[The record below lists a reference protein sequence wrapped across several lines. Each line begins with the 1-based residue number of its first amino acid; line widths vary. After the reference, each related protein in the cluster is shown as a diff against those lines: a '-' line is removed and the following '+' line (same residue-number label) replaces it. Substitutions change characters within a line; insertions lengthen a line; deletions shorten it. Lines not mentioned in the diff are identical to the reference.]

1 MGSGPGSRAE
11 PGFWQMGRV
20 EFDVRKRP
28 DGTGRAPDTGRIHP
42 LPEKQ
47 AMSSFRLVGL
57 AAENFEPFFA
67 MSDDELAALG
77 AHRVTA
83 DAPIGFP
90 CRVSLA
96 DAEAGDELL
105 LLPFEHLSTRSP
117 YRASGPVFVRRGV
130 PRAVLAPGEIPP
142 YVTRRVM
149 SVRAYD
155 ANDMMVDADVCDGK
169 EARAV
174 IERLLADDA
183 VAFIHLHNAKR
194 GCFSCRVE
202 RMA

>member
-1 MGSGPGSRAE
+1 
-11 PGFWQMGRV
+11 
-20 EFDVRKRP
+20 
-28 DGTGRAPDTGRIHP
+28 
-42 LPEKQ
+42 
-47 AMSSFRLVGL
+47 MSSFRLVGL

-77 AHRVTA
+77 ARRVVA
-83 DAPIGFP
+83 DAPTGFP

-96 DAEAGDELL
+96 DAAPGDELL

-142 YVTRRVM
+142 YVTRRAM

-155 ANDMMVDADVCDGK
+155 ANDMMVDADVCDGTDVRG
-169 EARAV
+169 ALDRM
-174 IERLLADDA
+174 LADDA

-202 RMA
+202 RAD

>member
-1 MGSGPGSRAE
+1 
-11 PGFWQMGRV
+11 
-20 EFDVRKRP
+20 
-28 DGTGRAPDTGRIHP
+28 
-42 LPEKQ
+42 
-47 AMSSFRLVGL
+47 MSSFRLVGL
-57 AAENFEPFFA
+57 SAENFEPFFA
-67 MSDDELAALG
+67 MSEAELSALG
-77 AHRVTA
+77 ARRAVA
-83 DAPIGFP
+83 DAAVGFP
-90 CRVSLA
+90 CRVSLV
-96 DAEAGDELL
+96 DAAVGDELL

-155 ANDMMVDADVCDGK
+155 ADDVMVEADVCQGSDVRG
-169 EARAV
+169 V
-174 IERLLADDA
+174 LERLLADDA

-202 RMA
+202 RVA

>member
-1 MGSGPGSRAE
+1 
-11 PGFWQMGRV
+11 
-20 EFDVRKRP
+20 
-28 DGTGRAPDTGRIHP
+28 
-42 LPEKQ
+42 
-47 AMSSFRLVGL
+47 MSSFRLVGL

-77 AHRVTA
+77 ARRVVA
-83 DAPIGFP
+83 DAPVGFP

-96 DAEAGDELL
+96 DAAPGDELL

-117 YRASGPVFVRRGV
+117 YRASGLVFVRRGV

-142 YVTRRVM
+142 YVTRRAM

-169 EARAV
+169 EAGAV
-174 IERLLADDA
+174 IERMLADDA

-202 RMA
+202 RVG